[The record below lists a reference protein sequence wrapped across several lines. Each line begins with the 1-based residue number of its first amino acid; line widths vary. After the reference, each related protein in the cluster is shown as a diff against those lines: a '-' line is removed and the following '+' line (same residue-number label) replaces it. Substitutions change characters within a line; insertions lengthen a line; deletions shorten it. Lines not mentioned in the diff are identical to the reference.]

1 MGPALL
7 NCRENEGERLNT
19 CHCTRRSSF
28 ATTHAG
34 RVYHDETLVL
44 NLGQWSGTLHIREKD
59 GVARR
64 GALAVVLLVYTVTL
78 ALDGRLVRAP
88 SAR

>member
-1 MGPALL
+1 MKW
-7 NCRENEGERLNT
+7 ERLNT
-19 CHCTRRSSF
+19 CYCTRRSSF